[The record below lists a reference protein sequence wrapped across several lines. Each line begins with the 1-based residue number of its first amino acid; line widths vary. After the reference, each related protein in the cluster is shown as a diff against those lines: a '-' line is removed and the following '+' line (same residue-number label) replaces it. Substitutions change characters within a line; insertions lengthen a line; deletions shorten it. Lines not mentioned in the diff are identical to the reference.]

1 MVRDGKTVGAV
12 ITFFD
17 ITERKEA
24 EEALRKSEQRKRSL
38 LEINNAIINNL
49 TQEALFAS
57 AYEAIRRVV
66 SFDRAAFL
74 LLQPEKKTL
83 KLLSM
88 DSDAESEFFRLG
100 KEYDLEETRIS
111 AWVLDH
117 QESVVRG
124 DLEKEQ
130 ESG

>member
-17 ITERKEA
+17 ITERKKA
-24 EEALRKSEQRKRSL
+24 EEELRRASKRKCSL

-66 SFDRAAFL
+66 PFDRAAFL
-74 LLQPEKKTL
+74 LYLPETKNTEAPL
-83 KLLSM
+83 Y
-88 DSDAESEFFRLG
+88 E
-100 KEYDLEETRIS
+100 
-111 AWVLDH
+111 H
-117 QESVVRG
+117 
-124 DLEKEQ
+124 
-130 ESG
+130 